1 VDLRRRRNWISPRA
15 PPKTAYLVEHGVAK
29 ARLTSRGYGETQPI
43 DKHRNEAAYRKNR
56 RVDFV
61 LRKRTED

>member
-1 VDLRRRRNWISPRA
+1 M
-15 PPKTAYLVEHGVAK
+15 TYLVEHGVAK

-43 DKHRNEAAYRKNR
+43 DKRHDEAAYRKNR